1 MDNDWPKKDINWFN
15 APEHVKDVI
24 AENIFQRY
32 LFEYSNYEDT
42 GSWSLDDIRFYM
54 LFDLNQLE
62 KEEEYEKCAI
72 LKYTIKEY
80 C

>member
-1 MDNDWPKKDINWFN
+1 MNNDWPEKATNWFN

-24 AENIFQRY
+24 AENIFQHY

>member
-1 MDNDWPKKDINWFN
+1 MNDDWPETSVNWFDK
-15 APEHVKDVI
+15 PKHVKDVI

-32 LFEYSNYEDT
+32 LFEYSDYEDV

-62 KEEEYEKCAI
+62 KEEEYEKCAM